1 MASALAKDG
10 AQRLHAH
17 HDTRRK
23 LWRNAKV
30 SSIDPPP
37 VRTVTA
43 KGNSMRAIVGLLSR
57 NKGFIT
63 FMLCMVIFRSAIA
76 DWNVVPTGS
85 MQPTIRIGDRIM
97 VDKAAYD
104 LRLPLTHISLI
115 HRADPQR
122 GDIVVL
128 DSAGA
133 DERLVKRVI
142 GVPGDEITL
151 QQNHLYING
160 QPASYE
166 PIAVQGIRDDRED
179 PARYAMENVG
189 AMHHPVR
196 WSIAQA
202 GHSKDFGPVIV
213 PAGQYLL
220 LGDNRD
226 NSADSRYFGFFP
238 RHEITGRA
246 TRVAVS
252 LDPANHYLPRSDRWG
267 VALQ

>member
-1 MASALAKDG
+1 
-10 AQRLHAH
+10 
-17 HDTRRK
+17 
-23 LWRNAKV
+23 
-30 SSIDPPP
+30 
-37 VRTVTA
+37 
-43 KGNSMRAIVGLLSR
+43 MRAVLGLLSR
-57 NKGFIT
+57 NKGFIA
-63 FMLCMVIFRSAIA
+63 FMLCMVVFRSAVA

-104 LRLPLTHISLI
+104 VRLPLTHIALI
-115 HRADPQR
+115 HRGDPQH

-128 DSAGA
+128 DSAA
-133 DERLVKRVI
+133 AHERLVKRVI
-142 GVPGDEITL
+142 GVPGDQIAL
-151 QQNHLYING
+151 RQNQLYING

-166 PIAVQGIRDDRED
+166 PIVVQGIRDDRED
-179 PARYAMENVG
+179 PARYAMEDVG
-189 AMHHPVR
+189 AIHHLVR

-202 GHSKDFGPVIV
+202 GHGKDFGPVIV

-238 RHEITGRA
+238 RGEITGRA
-246 TRVAVS
+246 TRVALS
-252 LDPANHYLPRSDRWG
+252 LDPGNHYLPRGDRWG